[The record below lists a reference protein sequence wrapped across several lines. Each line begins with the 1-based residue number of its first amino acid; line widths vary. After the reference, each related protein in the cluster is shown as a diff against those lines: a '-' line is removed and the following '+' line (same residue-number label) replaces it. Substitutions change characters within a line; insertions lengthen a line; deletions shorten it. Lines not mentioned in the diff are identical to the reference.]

1 MIIITIHYPHLDTGS
16 GRPLEALDFPSCAGP
31 VGFDEPKLNIES
43 MFSLSEWT
51 LVKWAMPDR
60 LLGLT

>member
-43 MFSLSEWT
+43 MFSLSEW
-51 LVKWAMPDR
+51 AMP
-60 LLGLT
+60 G